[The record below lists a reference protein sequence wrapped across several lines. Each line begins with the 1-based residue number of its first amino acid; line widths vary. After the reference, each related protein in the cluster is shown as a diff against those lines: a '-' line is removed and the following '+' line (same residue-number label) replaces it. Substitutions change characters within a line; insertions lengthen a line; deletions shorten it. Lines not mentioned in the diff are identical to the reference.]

1 MMNVWAV
8 RQAGGAFEED
18 ERPLP
23 AVAEGQ
29 VLIRVAASG
38 VNPLDTKIRSGHAAH
53 AKHPFPAVLG
63 IDMAGTVQALGAG
76 VAHLKVGDEV
86 YGMTGGVA
94 GLQGSLAEFQ
104 VSDALLLARKPAN
117 LSMVEAAA
125 LPLAAITAWE
135 GLVDRARMRAG
146 HSVLIHGGAGGVG
159 HVAVQLAVAFGAQ
172 VHATVSGEK
181 ASVVER
187 YGAIP
192 IGYAKQTPEEYLSLS
207 PGGKGWDIVYDT
219 VGGSVLDASFGL
231 VKRYTGHALSC
242 LGWGSHSLAPLSF
255 RGASYS
261 GVFTLLPLLTGEGR
275 AHHGE
280 ILAAVTKLVE
290 AGKLRPLLTEAVFST
305 TEIVSAHQMVV
316 GGGLGKVVVQI
327 PSSA

>member
-1 MMNVWAV
+1 MKVWVVKDAD
-8 RQAGGAFEED
+8 GAFEAE

-23 AVAEGQ
+23 ALAAGQ

-38 VNPLDTKIRSGHAAH
+38 VNPLDTKIRAGKAAH

-63 IDMAGTVQALGAG
+63 IDVAGTVQAVGAG
-76 VAHLKVGDEV
+76 VAHLHVGDEV

-104 VSDALLLARKPAN
+104 AADASLVARKPAN
-117 LSMVEAAA
+117 LSMVESAA

-135 GLVDRARMRAG
+135 GLVDRAQVHPG

-159 HVAVQLAVAFGAQ
+159 HLAVQLAVAFGAK
-172 VHATVSGEK
+172 VHATVSPEK
-181 ASVVER
+181 ALIVKGF
-187 YGAIP
+187 GAEP
-192 IGYAKQTPEEYLSLS
+192 IDYLRQTPEEYINMS
-207 PGGKGWDIVYDT
+207 PGGSGWDIVYDT
-219 VGGSVLDASFGL
+219 VGGSVLDTSFKL
-231 VKRYTGHALSC
+231 VKKYTGHALSC

-261 GVFTLLPLLTGEGR
+261 GVFTLLPLLTGEDR

-280 ILAAVTKLVE
+280 ILKHVAELVE
-290 AGKLRPLLTEAVFST
+290 MGNLRPLMAEKVYGSAEIDLAHEAAERGGVGK
-305 TEIVSAHQMVV
+305 IVVE
-316 GGGLGKVVVQI
+316 L
-327 PSSA
+327 

>member
-1 MMNVWAV
+1 MNVWVVKDADWP
-8 RQAGGAFEED
+8 FEAE

-23 AVAEGQ
+23 TLAAGQ
-29 VLIRVAASG
+29 VLLRVAASG
-38 VNPLDTKIRSGHAAH
+38 VNPLDTKIRAGKADH

-63 IDMAGTVQALGAG
+63 IDVAGTVEAVGAG
-76 VAHLKVGDEV
+76 VAHLHVGDEV

-104 VSDALLLARKPAN
+104 ATDASLVTRKPAN
-117 LSMVEAAA
+117 LSMVESAA

-135 GLVDRARMRAG
+135 GLIDRAQVHAG
-146 HSVLIHGGAGGVG
+146 QSVLIQGGAGGVG
-159 HVAVQLAVAFGAQ
+159 HLAIQLAVAFGAH
-172 VHATVSGEK
+172 VHATASPEK
-181 ASVVER
+181 ASIVEGF
-187 YGAIP
+187 GAVP
-192 IGYAKQTPEEYLSLS
+192 INYLTQTPEEYISMS
-207 PGGKGWDIVYDT
+207 PNTAGWDIVYDT
-219 VGGSVLDASFGL
+219 VGGSVLDASFKL

-280 ILAAVTKLVE
+280 ILKAVTELVE
-290 AGKLRPLLTEAVFST
+290 AGRLRPLLAEKVYGSA
-305 TEIVSAHQMVV
+305 EIDSAHGAV
-316 GGGLGKVVVQI
+316 GRGGVGKVVVEI
-327 PSSA
+327 